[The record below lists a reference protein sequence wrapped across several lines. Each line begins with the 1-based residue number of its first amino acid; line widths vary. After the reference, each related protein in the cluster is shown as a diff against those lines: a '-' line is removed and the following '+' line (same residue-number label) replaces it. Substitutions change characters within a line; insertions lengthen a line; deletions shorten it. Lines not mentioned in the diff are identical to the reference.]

1 MLKIYFHIFLQKIKQ
16 FKRYF
21 IAFAAVLL
29 FFSIIKLFVY
39 SFSDSISDAN
49 YEDYFNA
56 SYKVFSIRIPKNL
69 NFAGE
74 KTPIRDFSVREAME
88 RELVINTYWQSQTLL
103 LHKRANRWFPL
114 IEPILKKND
123 IPEDFKYI
131 SLIESQLTN
140 AVSPQGATG
149 FWQLVEPTA
158 REYGLEITEDI
169 DERYNVIKSTEAAC
183 KYFKE
188 AYKQFNNWTL
198 VAASYNLGMTG
209 VQSQLNRQ
217 KASSYYD
224 ILLTEETAR
233 YVYRILA
240 MKEIISRPK
249 VYGFILRKKDLYP
262 VIPTKK
268 LIIDSTIHNLADFA
282 LREGI
287 NYKYLK
293 LFNPWLRT
301 NILNNPNKKKYILE
315 LPKNGNKFY
324 DLDGNYD
331 GSDVLTKKDS
341 INLVVE
347 PHLVAD
353 SLGHKTIIHI
363 VKEGETL
370 ESIAK
375 IYNSNPEE
383 LKVWNKLP
391 EKTDLKLNQELTI
404 FVK

>member
-21 IAFAAVLL
+21 IAFGAVLL
-29 FFSIIKLFVY
+29 FLSILKLFVY

-103 LHKRANRWFPL
+103 LHKRANRWFPV

-123 IPEDFKYI
+123 IPDDFKYI
-131 SLIESQLTN
+131 PLIESQLTN
-140 AVSPQGATG
+140 VVSSQGATG

-158 REYGLEITEDI
+158 REYGLEITDDV
-169 DERYNVIKSTEAAC
+169 DERYHVAKSTEAAC

-217 KASSYYD
+217 KASTYYD

-262 VIPTKK
+262 MIPTKK

-282 LREGI
+282 IKEGI
-287 NYKYLK
+287 SYKYLK

-301 NILNNPNKKKYILE
+301 NMLSNPSKKKYLLE

-341 INLVVE
+341 INLVME
-347 PHLVAD
+347 PHLTAD
-353 SLGHKTIIHI
+353 SLSHKSITHI

-375 IYNSNPEE
+375 MYNSSPEE

>member
-1 MLKIYFHIFLQKIKQ
+1 MLNVYFQLFLEKLNQY
-16 FKRYF
+16 KRYF
-21 IAFAAVLL
+21 IAFAVILL
-29 FFSIIKLFVY
+29 LLSLIKLFSY
-39 SFSDSISDAN
+39 SFSNSISDAN
-49 YEDYFNA
+49 YEDYFNT

-103 LHKRANRWFPL
+103 LHKRANRWFPI

-131 SLIESQLTN
+131 PLIESQLTN
-140 AVSPQGATG
+140 VVSPQGATG

-158 REYGLEITEDI
+158 KQYGLEITEEV
-169 DERYNVIKSTEAAC
+169 DERYNVVKSTEAAC

-188 AYKQFNNWTL
+188 AYKQFHNWTL

-217 KASSYYD
+217 KVTSYYD
-224 ILLTEETAR
+224 VLLTEETAR
-233 YVYRILA
+233 YIYRLLA

-262 VIPTKK
+262 LIPTKK
-268 LIIDSTIHNLADFA
+268 IVIDSSIRSLADFA
-282 LREGI
+282 ITEGI

-301 NILNNPNKKKYILE
+301 GSLSNPDKKKYVIE
-315 LPKNGNKFY
+315 VPKNGNKFY
-324 DLDGNYD
+324 DLDGNYY
-331 GSDVLTKKDS
+331 GSDIMTAKDS
-341 INLVVE
+341 INLIVE
-347 PHLVAD
+347 PALKAD
-353 SLGHKTIIHI
+353 STSHKNIVHI
-363 VKEGETL
+363 VKEGESL
-370 ESIAK
+370 ETIAK
-375 IYNSNPEE
+375 LYNTSAED
-383 LKVWNKLP
+383 LKVWNNLP

>member
-1 MLKIYFHIFLQKIKQ
+1 MFKVYFQLFLQTLSRY
-16 FKRYF
+16 KRYF
-21 IAFAAVLL
+21 IAFAGILL
-29 FFSIIKLFVY
+29 LVSIIKIFTY
-39 SFSDSISDAN
+39 SFSDSISDVN
-49 YEDYFNA
+49 YEDYFNT

-103 LHKRANRWFPL
+103 LHKRANRWFPV
-114 IEPILKKND
+114 IEPILKKHD

-131 SLIESQLTN
+131 PLIESQLTN
-140 AVSPQGATG
+140 VVSPQGATG

-158 REYGLEITEDI
+158 KQYGLEISEDV
-169 DERYNVIKSTEAAC
+169 DERYNVVKSTEAAC

-188 AYKQFNNWTL
+188 AYKQFHNWTL

-209 VQSQLNRQ
+209 IQSQLNRQ
-217 KASSYYD
+217 KVSSYYD
-224 ILLTEETAR
+224 VLLTEETAR
-233 YVYRILA
+233 YIYRLLA

-268 LIIDSTIHNLADFA
+268 IVIDSSIRSLADFA
-282 LREGI
+282 IKEGI

-301 NILNNPNKKKYILE
+301 GALSNPEKKKYIIE
-315 LPKNGNKFY
+315 VPKNGNKFY
-324 DLDGNYD
+324 DLDGNYY
-331 GSDVLTKKDS
+331 GSDVMTAKDS
-341 INLVVE
+341 VNLVVE
-347 PHLVAD
+347 PPLKAD
-353 SLGHKTIIHI
+353 STSHKSIIHI

-383 LKVWNKLP
+383 LKVWNNLP

-404 FVK
+404 FVR